1 MNNLDKASIK
11 LGKAHSILMMMSSH
25 YQTGDQELL
34 NGDMDLIACTVGDLV
49 DDAKKLIA
57 DVDHIS
63 ECVPSKPT
71 DSLTQTSGM

>member
-49 DDAKKLIA
+49 DDAKKLITENG
-57 DVDHIS
+57 H
-63 ECVPSKPT
+63 T
-71 DSLTQTSGM
+71 DSPLIQNNPTIQTSGM